1 MIRNYNKIFAY
12 FNMEDIRDRLGEYK
26 YNYFNSLQNYLET
39 ELYFFGSIKRCDYF
53 SNASDIDIIVITD
66 NVKSILSKIQTYL
79 NISKD
84 NTQKI
89 FQQYSVYDKGII
101 TGYKIKYKND
111 ENNIEFDLLIYDE
124 KFRNI
129 VLQNINNINNFPLY
143 MIIIL
148 CILKFLYYKLH
159 FISQQKYTSLK
170 CHLFNC
176 YFNGELRY
184 YKKESAL
191 TIILDNL

>member
-39 ELYFFGSIKRCDYF
+39 ELYFFGSIKRVDYF

-89 FQQYSVYDKGII
+89 FQQHSVYDKGII

-148 CILKFLYYKLH
+148 QCNIFL
-159 FISQQKYTSLK
+159 
-170 CHLFNC
+170 
-176 YFNGELRY
+176 
-184 YKKESAL
+184 
-191 TIILDNL
+191 